1 VVAAEI
7 SQVPAKKV
15 SRLLACV
22 ESQEFSERFADCEN
36 FSEVSGSEIGA
47 DFGYVRAF
55 AADLDHADD
64 FISGKNGCADDFLDG
79 LGGFGAGF
87 YAFEDASVTGRG
99 EIVVDFRA
107 ALASGAGGKRGIA
120 GERDE
125 ADVFEGVGNNEVQMA
140 PTCGNAED
148 SHFVD
153 FHAETLRDTFSDGG
167 PGDGRTFF
175 GVVAQSFGEAF
186 EFSGE
191 AQAHDRIQEFRS
203 VIATGSTTREGF
215 PAGSCVRGKDSNFY
229 CAAIVKNSVC

>member
-7 SQVPAKKV
+7 SEVLAEKVP
-15 SRLLACV
+15 RLLACV
-22 ESQEFSERFADCEN
+22 ESQKFSERFADCEN

-55 AADLDHADD
+55 AADLDHAND

-87 YAFEDASVTGRG
+87 YAFEDASVACRG
-99 EIVVDFRA
+99 EIVVDFGA
-107 ALASGAGGKRGIA
+107 ALASGAGGERGIA

-125 ADVFEGVGNNEVQMA
+125 ADVFESFGNDEVQMA
-140 PTCGNAED
+140 PTCGDAED

-153 FHAETLRDTFSDGG
+153 FHAETFLDTFSDGG
-167 PGDGRTFF
+167 PRDGRTFF
-175 GVVAQSFGEAF
+175 GVVAQSFSEAF

-191 AQAHDRIQEFRS
+191 AQAHDGVREFRG
-203 VIATGSTTREGF
+203 VIVTGLTTR
-215 PAGSCVRGKDSNFY
+215 GK
-229 CAAIVKNSVC
+229 APGR

>member
-1 VVAAEI
+1 MEIAELL
-7 SQVPAKKV
+7 AEKV
-15 SRLLACV
+15 WRLLAAV

-87 YAFEDASVTGRG
+87 YAFEDASVTSRG
-99 EIVVDFRA
+99 EIVIDFGA
-107 ALASGAGGKRGIA
+107 ALAGSAGGERGIA

-125 ADVFEGVGNNEVQMA
+125 ADVFEGVRNNEVQMA
-140 PTCGNAED
+140 PTCGDAED

-153 FHAETLRDTFSDGG
+153 FHAETFRDTFSDGG
-167 PGDGRTFF
+167 PGDGCTFF
-175 GVVAQSFGEAF
+175 RVVAQSFGEAF

-191 AQAHDRIQEFRS
+191 AQAHDRFQEFGS
-203 VIATGSTTREGF
+203 VIATGLTTRGRA
-215 PAGSCVRGKDSNFY
+215 PGR
-229 CAAIVKNSVC
+229 